1 MCVNGPK
8 NLPLNEFYFFTAF
21 WQKYISKWARGLDGC
36 LPVADWRKRIA
47 NCTQIVQPSTIL
59 QHTSPLFL
67 TLIIDCLMNFQLTEE
82 QLAVRQAAR
91 DFAQQECLPGVIE
104 RDDKMIFPKEQVSQ
118 LADLGFM
125 GMMVKPE
132 YGGSGMDTVSYV
144 LAMEEI
150 SKIDASVSV
159 CMSVNNSLVCYG
171 LQEYCT
177 EEQKQQYLVPLAQ
190 GKKDGELYIGAFL
203 LSEPEAGSDA
213 TSQRTTAID
222 MGDHYILNGIKNWIT
237 NGSSASVYLVMAQ
250 TDASKGSKGINAF
263 IVEKNWPGV
272 SVGAKENKMGIRGSD
287 THSISFTDVKVPKA
301 NRIGEDGFGFT
312 FAMKTLAGGR
322 IGIAAQALG
331 IAAGSYELALKYSKE
346 RKAFGKEIMHHQAI
360 QFKLADMATKVEAA
374 RLLCLKAAWE
384 KDNGID
390 YTLSSSMAKVYA
402 SEAAMWCSTEAVQV
416 HGGYGYVKEFHVERL
431 MRDAKITQIYEGTSE
446 VQRIVISRSI
456 LK

>member
-1 MCVNGPK
+1 MH
-8 NLPLNEFYFFTAF
+8 LSF
-21 WQKYISKWARGLDGC
+21 
-36 LPVADWRKRIA
+36 
-47 NCTQIVQPSTIL
+47 
-59 QHTSPLFL
+59 
-67 TLIIDCLMNFQLTEE
+67 TEE
-82 QLAVRQAAR
+82 QMAVRDAAR
-91 DFAQQECLPGVIE
+91 DFARQECLPGVIE
-104 RDDKMIFPKEQVSQ
+104 RDEHQKFPKEQIEK

-125 GMMVKPE
+125 GMMVSPE

-150 SKIDASVSV
+150 SKIDASTSV
-159 CMSVNNSLVCYG
+159 CMSVNNSLVTWGLDKYG
-171 LQEYCT
+171 T
-177 EEQKQQYLVPLAQ
+177 EAQKQQYLVPLAQ

-213 TSQRTTAID
+213 TSQRTTAED
-222 MGDHYILNGIKNWIT
+222 KGDHYILNGTKNWIT

-250 TDASKGSKGINAF
+250 TDVAKGSKGINAF

-287 THSISFTDVKVPKA
+287 THSISFQDVVVPKE
-301 NRIGEDGFGFT
+301 NRIGEDGFGFK
-312 FAMKTLAGGR
+312 FAMKTLEGGR

-331 IAAGSYELALKYSKE
+331 IASGAYELALKYSKE

-360 QFKLADMATKVEAA
+360 QFKLADMATRIEAA

-384 KDNGID
+384 KDSGLD
-390 YTLSSSMAKVYA
+390 YALSSSMAKVYA
-402 SEAAMWCSTEAVQV
+402 SEAAMWVSTEAVQV

-446 VQRIVISRSI
+446 IQRIVISRSI